1 MITIKRYYLWESIFS
16 ITENA
21 SFYEQLA
28 EVDFDASEENQLL
41 YFQNAYFFII
51 LWGCHEPYNQVKCRW
66 RNEIISEC
74 FTIKNHGFT
83 FVSFSSPHS
92 LYILFVCVPF
102 VNLFNGQPKNSNLE

>member
-41 YFQNAYFFII
+41 YFQNAYF
-51 LWGCHEPYNQVKCRW
+51 
-66 RNEIISEC
+66 S
-74 FTIKNHGFT
+74 
-83 FVSFSSPHS
+83 
-92 LYILFVCVPF
+92 
-102 VNLFNGQPKNSNLE
+102 